1 MNHKNQNKM
10 KTKFTKKIG
19 RSIEETILRR
29 QFDSL
34 NPTTWPDGNQKIQSI
49 VGSSSSGNGGGG
61 GCGNVG
67 TDPRVLES
75 LYLKEK
81 NKNSYSSSRMNTS
94 SSGVHD
100 NQALKEKE
108 LNEMMNLTNVF
119 NDYNEQDK
127 VNIMESLV
135 KYTRRLQSRV
145 NQLEA
150 TLAMNMNGMT
160 YQRDI
165 AYDDTTTN
173 GYDGDG
179 SNNKNIGDYN
189 SYNNNDGGI
198 QFINNNHNNNNNN
211 SGSRSNHLR
220 PITKFAIKKDLH
232 FSEKDKIF
240 MNQTAL
246 NAIHSTTNTTNINM
260 NDSYGMNVLND
271 QDVTAIHSSAD
282 QIRSFINNSGGRR
295 GAAMRDSLNSIG
307 RMTPQGIDDDDN
319 DDDDSDDVD
328 NDDDDSDDDDNDE
341 DDDGDDDDENI
352 ADVDVPIIHDYH
364 YHTHNSL
371 LSTLFYI
378 HI

>member
-1 MNHKNQNKM
+1 MMNHKNQNKM

-49 VGSSSSGNGGGG
+49 VGSSSSSSGGG
-61 GCGNVG
+61 GNVG
-67 TDPRVLES
+67 TDSRVLES

-94 SSGVHD
+94 SSGVYD

-119 NDYNEQDK
+119 DDYNEQDK

-179 SNNKNIGDYN
+179 SNNKNIGDYD

-198 QFINNNHNNNNNN
+198 QFINNNHNNNNS

-260 NDSYGMNVLND
+260 ILND

-307 RMTPQGIDDDDN
+307 RMTPQGIH
-319 DDDDSDDVD
+319 
-328 NDDDDSDDDDNDE
+328 
-341 DDDGDDDDENI
+341 DDDDEI
-352 ADVDVPIIHDYH
+352 IVDVDVPIIHDYQYH

-378 HI
+378 YI

>member
-1 MNHKNQNKM
+1 MMNHKNQNKM

-34 NPTTWPDGNQKIQSI
+34 NPTTWPDGNQKIQS
-49 VGSSSSGNGGGG
+49 SSSSGGGGG
-61 GCGNVG
+61 GNVG
-67 TDPRVLES
+67 TDSRVLES
-75 LYLKEK
+75 LHLKEK

-94 SSGVHD
+94 SSGVND

-119 NDYNEQDK
+119 DDYNEQDK

-179 SNNKNIGDYN
+179 SNKNIGDYD

-198 QFINNNHNNNNNN
+198 QFINNNHNNNN
-211 SGSRSNHLR
+211 SGSRNNHLR

-307 RMTPQGIDDDDN
+307 RMTPQGINDDDN
-319 DDDDSDDVD
+319 DDDSDD
-328 NDDDDSDDDDNDE
+328 NSDDDDNDE
-341 DDDGDDDDENI
+341 DDDGDDDDDDDDENI
-352 ADVDVPIIHDYH
+352 ADVDVPIIHDYQYH

-371 LSTLFYI
+371 LSTLFFIYI
-378 HI
+378 